1 MNFLSCRVAVFST
14 TLYKFFESIIKHR
27 KVSEVSYLQET
38 KYITII
44 SNNKKVVLNV
54 STILYVLM
62 MRNTADI
69 HVSGG
74 TVYKTRMT
82 FREIEEKLGDGF
94 IKIHRGGIVS
104 AMAIHD
110 ITDKI
115 NLSNGESLIY
125 TQRMKNQIIEQF
137 HAKQKFIISSFSHA
151 GIPVTDEEYRRHYSS
166 FENLPFA
173 FTDIEMIFN
182 EKRHA
187 VDWIFR
193 YGNPALAKLEKM
205 PLERLIGSS
214 FGSLFSNMDSKWL
227 QSYERATLYGETLEI
242 IDYSPEIDTYLKVIC
257 FPTFKGHCGCI
268 LFNISDIK
276 FTKNSSDAEKAL
288 MLYFGKLPDKNV

>member
-1 MNFLSCRVAVFST
+1 MIKYITLKGKCDTDEVFQ
-14 TLYKFFESIIKHR
+14 
-27 KVSEVSYLQET
+27 LQDK

-44 SNNKKVVLNV
+44 SNRKKLVIGV

-62 MRNTADI
+62 VRKNAEI

-74 TVYKTRMT
+74 KVYETRAT
-82 FREIEEKLGDGF
+82 LGELETKLGDGF
-94 IKIHRGGIVS
+94 IKVHRGCIVS

-110 ITDKI
+110 ITDSI

-125 TQRMKNQIIEQF
+125 TMRKKNEIIDQF
-137 HAKQKFIISSFSHA
+137 HEKQKSVISDFTRD
-151 GIPVTDEEYRRHYSS
+151 GIPKTEEEYHNHYIS
-166 FENLPFA
+166 FDAVPFA
-173 FTDIEMIFN
+173 FADIEMVFD
-182 EKRHA
+182 EERHA

-193 YGNPALAKLEKM
+193 YGNSALAKLEKV

-227 QSYERATLYGETLEI
+227 RNYERATLYGETIEI
-242 IDYSPEIDTYLKVIC
+242 VDYSPEIDTYLKVIC

-268 LFNISDIK
+268 LFNISEIE
-276 FTKNSSDAEKAL
+276 FTKNSSNAE
-288 MLYFGKLPDKNV
+288 GKYRNGESGL

>member
-14 TLYKFFESIIKHR
+14 TLYKFFESIIKRR
-27 KVSEVSYLQET
+27 KVSEVSYLQ
-38 KYITII
+38 KAKCITII

-173 FTDIEMIFN
+173 FTDIEMIFD

-193 YGNPALAKLEKM
+193 YGNPALSKLEKL
-205 PLERLIGSS
+205 PLEQLIGSS
-214 FGSLFSNMDSKWL
+214 FGSLFSNMNSKWL
-227 QSYERATLYGETLEI
+227 RSYERATLYGETLEI

-268 LFNISDIK
+268 LFNISEVK
-276 FTKNSSDAEKAL
+276 FTKNSGDAEKAL